1 MRSYLILLSALALI
15 FVPAAV
21 GAEKSGS
28 RSASENSSDLD
39 LNGVWRGFVVEGRG
53 EQPNHGTVQ
62 LELKI
67 KGKHIKATR
76 LDGQRGSLGEG
87 SYTINTARYYL
98 MDATEIRSHGTPRSY
113 QGIVAF
119 GPDLMKWCVSTP
131 GNPRP
136 SGFETRGQQFLLIL
150 KRQR

>member
-1 MRSYLILLSALALI
+1 MRFYLVLFAA
-15 FVPAAV
+15 FVLTLTAA
-21 GAEKSGS
+21 GAEKKTSGGGPAD
-28 RSASENSSDLD
+28 SASDLD
-39 LNGVWRGFVVEGRG
+39 LNGIWRGFVVVGRG
-53 EQPNHGTVQ
+53 EQPDRGTVQ

-76 LDGQRGSLGEG
+76 LDGQPGPLGEG
-87 SYTINTARYYL
+87 SYTLSTSRYYV

-131 GNPRP
+131 NNPRP
-136 SGFETRGQQFLLIL
+136 TGFETRGSQFLLIL